1 MSINRIELSAA
12 WTAVTC
18 VGSGIYDLK
27 IQNSVELL
35 QFTGI
40 KIIPHPKIN
49 WNCCAKS

>member
-18 VGSGIYDLK
+18 EWDQYDLK

-35 QFTGI
+35 QFTGL
-40 KIIPHPKIN
+40 KIIQNPKIN